1 MKAGYIAEIDMR
13 SGEFN
18 DIKASLEAL
27 YMIDKSDEDLQKDE
41 ESKDK
46 IVSALAAADQLVP
59 SYQTTI
65 KSVRLAI
72 DSCIMFESVLI
83 YIYIYIYTITK
94 PQDIYIYILYYIGC
108 PLCFKYPW
116 KKKHQKTLFH

>member
-46 IVSALAAADQLVP
+46 IVSAFAAADQLVP

-83 YIYIYIYTITK
+83 YTY
-94 PQDIYIYILYYIGC
+94 L
-108 PLCFKYPW
+108 
-116 KKKHQKTLFH
+116 